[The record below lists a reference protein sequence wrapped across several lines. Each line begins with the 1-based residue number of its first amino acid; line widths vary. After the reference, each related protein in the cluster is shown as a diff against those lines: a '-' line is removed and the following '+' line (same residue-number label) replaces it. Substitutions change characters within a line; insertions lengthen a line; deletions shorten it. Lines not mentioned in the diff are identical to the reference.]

1 MTDQSPPEQ
10 PPETLPRLGEIGL
23 TNFAPYLMNRIM
35 GRYNA
40 SLREEMA
47 GLGLTTPKMRA
58 LAVLSVIEGPLIR
71 ELAVYSVVEQST
83 LSRSLD
89 QLAAEGLI
97 RREADAA
104 DSRATRIFITEA
116 GRTAFE
122 TLWPH
127 MSEAHSRMF
136 RGIPPEERRAFVGT
150 LQKMLANIRK
160 HEI

>member
-1 MTDQSPPEQ
+1 MND
-10 PPETLPRLGEIGL
+10 ETPTPAPRLGEIGL

-40 SLREEMA
+40 SLRDEMA

-58 LAVLSVIEGPLIR
+58 LAVLSVVEGPLIR
-71 ELAVYSVVEQST
+71 ELAVYTVTDPST
-83 LSRSLD
+83 LSRALD
-89 QLAAEGLI
+89 QLHAEGLI

-104 DSRATRIFITEA
+104 DSRAVRVFVTEA
-116 GRTAFE
+116 GRTTFE

-127 MSEAHSRMF
+127 MAAAHARMF
-136 RGIPPEERRAFVGT
+136 RGIPEDERRAFVGT